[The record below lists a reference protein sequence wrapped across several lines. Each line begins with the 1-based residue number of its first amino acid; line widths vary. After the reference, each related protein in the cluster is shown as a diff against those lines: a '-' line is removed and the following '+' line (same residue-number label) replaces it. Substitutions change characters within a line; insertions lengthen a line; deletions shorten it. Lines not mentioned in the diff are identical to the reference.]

1 MDRNNGVAQEDINR
15 IDGSLSTSSSSP
27 QDSLELH
34 FDDHRL
40 FTELLGQHDSH
51 IRTIE
56 QAFDV
61 RIGVNGN
68 SLKVAGGHAEQA
80 LSGKLLSDLYEL
92 LKRGYP
98 LYSVDVE
105 YPLRIPRFDRNPD
118 LTDIFLH

>member
-1 MDRNNGVAQEDINR
+1 MDRKNGVAQNSNSDINR
-15 IDGSLSTSSSSP
+15 IEESRTTPNLSP

-56 QAFDV
+56 QALGV

-68 SLKVAGGHAEQA
+68 SLKVTSQ
-80 LSGKLLSDLYEL
+80 
-92 LKRGYP
+92 
-98 LYSVDVE
+98 
-105 YPLRIPRFDRNPD
+105 
-118 LTDIFLH
+118 